1 MAPQPSLPD
10 AEAAAAAAAQQL
22 LQEEEQHTAQQQA
35 RAASKAARRQ
45 RQRDRERLQKHKRA
59 AEAQQV
65 AAPAAPALAVAAT
78 VTAEDEEEV
87 GQERCAKLAVAAV
100 GLPTGEGGLPAAQ
113 SASSSPPPGL
123 QAAHR
128 DAPCDCDVDTEL
140 ERRMHH
146 LGIAQPAAE
155 PFNDSAAAGVQA
167 SAAERQRALAE
178 VSAAAGPPAWDVEL
192 LTELRC
198 PITQEA
204 MHDPVLAADGET
216 YERSAVEGAACCGQ
230 AKLHFF
236 DSWLSCW

>member
-1 MAPQPSLPD
+1 M
-10 AEAAAAAAAQQL
+10 
-22 LQEEEQHTAQQQA
+22 
-35 RAASKAARRQ
+35 
-45 RQRDRERLQKHKRA
+45 
-59 AEAQQV
+59 

-87 GQERCAKLAVAAV
+87 GQERCPKPAAAAV

-113 SASSSPPPGL
+113 SASSCPPPGL
-123 QAAHR
+123 RAAHQ

-140 ERRMHH
+140 ERLMHH

-155 PFNDSAAAGVQA
+155 PSIGSTTAQVEP
-167 SAAERQRALAE
+167 SAAERQRAFAE
-178 VSAAAGPPAWDVEL
+178 VSAAAGTAAWDDIFV
-192 LTELRC
+192 ELRC

-204 MHDPVLAADGET
+204 MRDPVLAADGET